1 MPQVPDPHVFFWC
14 MLVLQVVG
22 LASMLLGRMPQP
34 TLLHHCCRQVFI
46 VCLVVVGLA
55 TIYAMGSQTS
65 TWAWCGTTFSVMA
78 VGGTMDLGSASRIAG
93 F

>member
-1 MPQVPDPHVFFWC
+1 MPQVADPLVFFWI
-14 MLVLQVVG
+14 MLVVQVVG
-22 LASMLLGRMPQP
+22 LASMLLARLPHP
-34 TLLHHCCRQVFI
+34 TPLHICCRQLFI
-46 VCLVVVGLA
+46 VCLVSVGLA

-78 VGGTMDLGSASRIAG
+78 VGGTMDLGNASRIAG

>member
-1 MPQVPDPHVFFWC
+1 MPQVADPNVPFWC
-14 MLVLQVVG
+14 LLVLQIVG
-22 LASMLLGRMPQP
+22 LASMFLARMSRP
-34 TLLHHCCRQVFI
+34 TLLHNCCRLLFV

-55 TIYAMGSQTS
+55 TIYAMGLQSS

-78 VGGTMDLGSASRIAG
+78 VGGTMDLGCASRIVG

>member
-1 MPQVPDPHVFFWC
+1 MPQVADPSVFFWS

-22 LASMLLGRMPQP
+22 LASMFLARMPHP
-34 TLLHHCCRQVFI
+34 TLVHNCCRQVFI
-46 VCLVVVGLA
+46 ACLIVVGLA

-65 TWAWCGTTFSVMA
+65 AWAWCGTTFSVMA
-78 VGGTMDLGSASRIAG
+78 VGGTMDLGSASRMAG

>member
-1 MPQVPDPHVFFWC
+1 MPLAADPNVLFWC
-14 MLVLQVVG
+14 LLVLQVVG
-22 LASMLLGRMPQP
+22 LASMLLARMPQP
-34 TLLHHCCRQVFI
+34 TLLHNCCWSLFI
-46 VCLVVVGLA
+46 VCLIGVGVA

-78 VGGTMDLGSASRIAG
+78 VGGTMDLGCASRMVG

>member
-1 MPQVPDPHVFFWC
+1 MPQVADPIIFFWI
-14 MLVLQVVG
+14 MLLLQVVG
-22 LASMLLGRMPQP
+22 LASMVLTRIPHS
-34 TLLHHCCRQVFI
+34 TLLHSCCQKLFI

-55 TIYAMGSQTS
+55 TIYAMGSQCS

-78 VGGTMDLGSASRIAG
+78 VGGTMDLGNASRIAG

>member
-1 MPQVPDPHVFFWC
+1 MPQLADPIVFFWSV
-14 MLVLQVVG
+14 LVLQVIG
-22 LASMLLGRMPQP
+22 LASMFLARMPHP
-34 TLLHHCCRQVFI
+34 TFLHGCCRRLFV
-46 VCLVVVGLA
+46 VCLIVVGLA

-65 TWAWCGTTFSVMA
+65 TWAWYGTTFSLMA

>member
-1 MPQVPDPHVFFWC
+1 MPLLADPLVFFWC
-14 MLVLQVVG
+14 VLVLQVVG
-22 LASMLLGRMPQP
+22 LASMFLARMPHP
-34 TLLHHCCRQVFI
+34 TFLHCCCRRLFV

-65 TWAWCGTTFSVMA
+65 AWAWCGTTFSLMA
-78 VGGTMDLGSASRIAG
+78 VGGTMDLGGASRIAG